1 MRAICKS
8 LVRHREKEEENWIS
22 PFQSNKSRC
31 AKPYAVLRCRGR
43 AAGPRAD
50 KTEKFPNDLFSKW
63 AELGLLDVRYLEA
76 DGGTDFDK
84 VTDYIICEGA
94 AEVQCNIIVRDLKG

>member
-1 MRAICKS
+1 M
-8 LVRHREKEEENWIS
+8 
-22 PFQSNKSRC
+22 
-31 AKPYAVLRCRGR
+31 
-43 AAGPRAD
+43 
-50 KTEKFPNDLFSKW
+50 KW